1 MPNTKTAKTAKTT
14 TRAAANGS
22 MEQSKFHQL
31 FVDQIKD
38 IYWAEK
44 QLVKALPKMQ
54 KGATSEELKEAIDMH
69 LEETRI
75 HVERLEDVF
84 DMLGKK
90 ATGKKCPAMEG
101 LIEEGNEMMSDTE
114 ADSMVRDAG
123 IIIAAQKVEHYE
135 IASYGG
141 LVALANTM
149 GHTEIAQVLQQ
160 TLEEEKEA
168 DVKLTEIAEQF
179 VNEEA
184 AEE

>member
-1 MPNTKTAKTAKTT
+1 MPNTKTARTA
-14 TRAAANGS
+14 TRAAGNET

-44 QLVKALPKMQ
+44 QLVKALPKMK

-75 HVERLEDVF
+75 HVERLEDIF
-84 DMLGKK
+84 DILGKK
-90 ATGKKCPAMEG
+90 AAGKKCPAMEG
-101 LIEEGNEMMSDTE
+101 LIEEGNEVISDTE

-135 IASYGG
+135 IAAYGG
-141 LVALANTM
+141 LAALANTM
-149 GHTEIAQVLQQ
+149 GHTEIAQLLQQ

-179 VNEEA
+179 INEEA

>member
-1 MPNTKTAKTAKTT
+1 MPNTKVAKSATRSAGNTT
-14 TRAAANGS
+14 
-22 MEQSKFHQL
+22 MEQSKFHKL

-44 QLVKALPKMQ
+44 QLVKALPKLH

-69 LEETRI
+69 IEATRI
-75 HVERLEDVF
+75 HVERLEEVF
-84 DMLGKK
+84 DILGKK

-101 LIEEGNEMMSDTE
+101 LIEEGNEVISDTE
-114 ADSMVRDAG
+114 SDTMVRDAG
-123 IIIAAQKVEHYE
+123 IIIASQKVEHYE

-149 GHTEIAQVLQQ
+149 GHTDIAELLQY

-168 DVKLTEIAEQF
+168 DAKLTSIAEDF

-184 AEE
+184 ADE